1 MRYYSP
7 LRYPGGK
14 GKIAD
19 FIKVIFKKNLLYD
32 GCYVEP
38 FAGGASVAIELL
50 VQEYATEIFINDID
64 YSIYCFWYSVLN
76 YTEELCQLIANTRVN
91 VNEWHKQK
99 YIQTNQAE
107 FNVLDIG
114 FSTFFLNRT
123 NRSGILKGGIIG
135 GKNQSGKWK
144 IDARFNKNDLIH
156 RIKKIALYKNRIH
169 LYNDDAL
176 VFLDKTLSFFPENT
190 LIYFDPP
197 YYKNGK
203 NLYTN
208 FYTHDDHVAI
218 SEYLKSLYN
227 YYWILTYDNTPEILN
242 LYHEF
247 NYKIFQISY
256 TAGRANF
263 GKEIMVFSKKLKVPV
278 DINPTERKII
288 KRQLNSII

>member
-19 FIKVIFKKNLLYD
+19 FIKVIFKQNLLYD
-32 GCYVEP
+32 GCYIEP
-38 FAGGASVAIELL
+38 FAGGASVAMELL

-76 YTEELCQLIANTRVN
+76 HTEELCQLIANTKVN
-91 VNEWHKQK
+91 VIEWHKQK

-135 GKNQSGKWK
+135 GKNQTGKWK

-218 SEYLKSLYN
+218 SEYLKSLNN
-227 YYWILTYDNTPEILN
+227 YYWILTYDHTPEILN
-242 LYHEF
+242 LYREF

-263 GKEIMVFSKKLKVPV
+263 GKEIMVFSKILKVPV

>member
-19 FIKVIFKKNLLYD
+19 FIKLIFKQNLLYD

-38 FAGGASVAIELL
+38 FAGGASIAIKLL
-50 VQEYATEIFINDID
+50 IQEYVTKIFINDID
-64 YSIYCFWYSVLN
+64 FSIYCFWYSVLN
-76 YTEELCQLIANTRVN
+76 HTDDLCRRIVDTKVN
-91 VNEWHKQK
+91 VNEWLRQK
-99 YIQTNQAE
+99 YVQTNQE
-107 FNVLDIG
+107 KFDVLDIG

-135 GKNQSGKWK
+135 GKNQAGRWK
-144 IDARFNKNDLIH
+144 IYARFNKKDLTH

-169 LYNDDAL
+169 LYNDDAI
-176 VFLDKTLSFFPENT
+176 VFLNKTLSLYPQNT

-218 SEYLKSLYN
+218 SQYLRNLN
-227 YYWILTYDNTPEILN
+227 HHNWILTYDNTPEIIK
-242 LYHEF
+242 LYHKF
-247 NYKIFQISY
+247 NYKIFQINY
-256 TAGRANF
+256 TAGKPTF
-263 GKEIMVFSKKLKVPV
+263 GTEIMVFSKRLKVP
-278 DINPTERKII
+278 INITPTEKKKI
-288 KRQLNSII
+288 RMQLNSVI